1 MRLNL
6 EQAVVRTC
14 PCWWDL
20 LGNRCSRSW
29 GGSCLRSLGGGGWW
43 LSSWNHKILN
53 LSYWWTRGLGEQIYF
68 FLALYWFLIYQFF
81 LFNNLNF
88 YNFYSF
94 FNMLFLYIHS
104 YIGIYQQ
111 KLTFFLT
118 LSLRVALFHLL
129 VSSRRWSFEV
139 QNLIKILKYC
149 NINILTSQFCG
160 FFKTLSRLK
169 FISLCCIFLYL
180 NWKGKQMKLTSK
192 FHTYTCR

>member
-1 MRLNL
+1 MVQTHWDWIWSKLL
-6 EQAVVRTC
+6 SVPVPAGEIYQETDVVDPGAGAV
-14 PCWWDL
+14 
-20 LGNRCSRSW
+20 W
-29 GGSCLRSLGGGGWW
+29 GHWEGEGGGCPPEITKY
-43 LSSWNHKILN
+43 LIYH
-53 LSYWWTRGLGEQIYF
+53 TDEQEALENKFIF

-81 LFNNLNF
+81 LFNNLN
-88 YNFYSF
+88 

-160 FFKTLSRLK
+160 FFKILSRLK